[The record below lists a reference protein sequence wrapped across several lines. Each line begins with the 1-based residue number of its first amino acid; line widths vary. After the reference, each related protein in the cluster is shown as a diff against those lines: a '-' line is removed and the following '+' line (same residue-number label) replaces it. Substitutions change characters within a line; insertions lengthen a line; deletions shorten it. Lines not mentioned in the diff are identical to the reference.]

1 MSGQTRR
8 GKPDS
13 HLSVGSPPAKTRKH
27 GKSGLGLSCLDDAR
41 LEPFPKHKSNLVPEN
56 PTRSLVQHGAT
67 TCQISTVALPEN
79 GLLHWIKIIPTYSNT
94 KLGITDDHHGSQFSA
109 TNPLTS
115 AGKRRFMGLAS
126 SGPSGRRLGSQLPA
140 TPERCH
146 QMLPGNA
153 IPVRILVMA
162 RTSWPNNIL
171 NCRLFWH
178 KTSENIWKLN
188 IASLYLTLSHF
199 PCKSVKAWYLRPW
212 CTGSVCLSS
221 MPSGGNSHSSQ
232 LNQTGRAKA
241 GFLSSAS
248 SNLTASHTHFRWCCS
263 CSNLSQCRLSQGSSY
278 MAMLLE
284 HPKATYG

>member
-56 PTRSLVQHGAT
+56 STRSLVQHGAT
-67 TCQISTVALPEN
+67 CQISTVAWKWATPLN
-79 GLLHWIKIIPTYSNT
+79 KNHSNIFQHKI
-94 KLGITDDHHGSQFSA
+94 GDHHGITMDPNFQLQLSPHLGGQASVHGIGILRTIRPPPWIA
-109 TNPLTS
+109 APS
-115 AGKRRFMGLAS
+115 DKRK
-126 SGPSGRRLGSQLPA
+126 
-140 TPERCH
+140 RCQ

-221 MPSGGNSHSSQ
+221 TPSGGNSHSSQ

-241 GFLSSAS
+241 DFLSSAS

-263 CSNLSQCRLSQGSSY
+263 CSNLSKCRLSQGSSY